1 MNRNEDGCK
10 QDELVAFVGMDWADK
25 KHDVWIRDG
34 ETQATKHQV
43 IKMTPE
49 GIGGWVS
56 ELRQKYPEGKIAVG
70 LEQSRGALIY
80 GLMEYPFLVLYPIN
94 PLSLARYRQAFK
106 TSGAKD
112 DPSDAEFICEM
123 IWQHRD
129 RLRPWNPDDE
139 QTRLLGLLT
148 EDRRNAVNH
157 RTGLVLRLI
166 ATLKK
171 YFPQALELIGE
182 EWERDMACDFLLRWP
197 DLPSLQRSKPQSVR
211 SFYFG
216 HNCRNTEAIERRLE
230 IIKEAKPL
238 TTDTAIVTSCT
249 ITVKMLATQIRYL
262 NKAIGEYEE
271 RIAQVFADHPDA
283 DIFKSFPGAGKTI
296 APRLLCVFGTDRDRF
311 DSPGDVQNFSGISPV
326 IERSGKK
333 TWIHWR
339 WNAPDF
345 VRQSVHEFAKCS
357 IPQCAWAR
365 AYYLMQRDR
374 GKGHHAAVRALAF
387 KWLRIL
393 FRCWKDRVPYDD
405 ARYLQCLIKRHSEI
419 VKWMAT
425 TA

>member
-1 MNRNEDGCK
+1 
-10 QDELVAFVGMDWADK
+10 
-25 KHDVWIRDG
+25 
-34 ETQATKHQV
+34 
-43 IKMTPE
+43 
-49 GIGGWVS
+49 
-56 ELRQKYPEGKIAVG
+56 
-70 LEQSRGALIY
+70 
-80 GLMEYPFLVLYPIN
+80 MEYPFLVLYPIN
-94 PLSLARYRQAFK
+94 PLRLAQYRKAFK

-129 RLRPWNPDDE
+129 RLRPWKPDDE
-139 QTRLLGLLT
+139 QTRLLGLLS

-157 RTGLVLRLI
+157 RTRLVLRLI

-171 YFPQALELIGE
+171 YFPQALDLIGE
-182 EWERDMACDFLLRWP
+182 EWERDMGCDFLLRWP

-216 HNCRNTEAIERRLE
+216 HNSRNTKAIERRLE

-238 TTDTAIVTSCT
+238 TTDTAVVTSCT

-262 NKAIGEYEE
+262 NKAVGEYEAQ
-271 RIAQVFADHPDA
+271 IAKIFADHPDA
-283 DIFKSFPGAGKTI
+283 DLFKSFPGAGKRI

-311 DSPGDVQNFSGISPV
+311 ESATDVQNFSGISPV
-326 IERSGKK
+326 MERSGK
-333 TWIHWR
+333 TMWIHWR

-405 ARYLQCLIKRHSEI
+405 ARYLQCLIKRDSEI
-419 VKWMAT
+419 VKWMA
-425 TA
+425 AAA

>member
-1 MNRNEDGCK
+1 MDKTEDANT
-10 QDELVAFVGMDWADK
+10 QDDLVAFVGLDWADQ
-25 KHDVWIRDG
+25 KHDVWLCDA

-43 IKMTPE
+43 IKQSPE
-49 GIGGWVS
+49 GISGWVS
-56 ELRQKYPEGKIAVG
+56 ELRQQYPNGRIAVG

-94 PLSLARYRQAFK
+94 PLTVARYREAFK
-106 TSGAKD
+106 TSRAKD
-112 DPSDAEFICEM
+112 DPTDAEFICEL
-123 IWQHRD
+123 IRQHRD
-129 RLRPWNPDDE
+129 RLRPWQPDDE
-139 QTRLLGLLT
+139 QTRLLGLLN
-148 EDRRNAVNH
+148 EGRRSAVDL
-157 RTGLVLRLI
+157 RKKLVVQLI

-171 YFPQALELIGE
+171 YFPQALELVGE
-182 EWERDMACDFLLRWP
+182 EWDCSLVYDFLLRWP
-197 DLPSLQRSKPQSVR
+197 DLPGLQRSKPHTIR
-211 SFYFG
+211 SFYYG
-216 HNCRNTEAIERRLE
+216 HNCRNSEAIERRLE
-230 IIKEAKPL
+230 VIKQAKPL

-249 ITVKMLATQIRYL
+249 MTVRMLATQIRHL
-262 NKAIGEYEE
+262 NTAVADYEKQ
-271 RIAQVFADHPDA
+271 IAKVFANHPDA
-283 DIFKSFPGAGKTI
+283 DIFNSFPGAGKAM

-311 DSPGDVQNFSGISPV
+311 DTPTDVQNFSGISPV
-326 IERSGKK
+326 MERSGKK

-339 WNAPDF
+339 WNAPAF

-365 AYYLMQRDR
+365 AYYLMQRER

-405 ARYLQCLIKRHSEI
+405 ALYLQSLIKRRSEI
-419 VKWMAT
+419 VKWMAA